1 MTDGGLKLRID
12 VGLEPDADAGELD
25 AATLQLRRELL
36 ELDVEDVERPS
47 AGPAPEGARA
57 VEAALLGTLVVKTTS
72 DVLGA
77 VVHAIAGFLTRSPN
91 RSVTLEMHGDSIVV
105 SNPSAE
111 DQRRLIEAFLA
122 RHGRVA
128 S

>member
-1 MTDGGLKLRID
+1 MTDGGLELRVD

-57 VEAALLGTLVVKTTS
+57 VEAALLGTLVVRTTS
-72 DVLGA
+72 EVVGA
-77 VVHAIAGFLTRSPN
+77 IVQAVAGFLARRPN
-91 RSVTLEMHGDSIVV
+91 RSVRLEMDGDSIELTD
-105 SNPSAE
+105 PSAE
-111 DQRRLIEAFLA
+111 DQRRLLGAFLA
-122 RHGRVA
+122 KHGAAA